1 MTDAVTHF
9 IDETANRDDA
19 NSAMW
24 TNQIQTF
31 SHDDVMKFLVQL
43 EDMWKINNRDDIYL
57 SYRIG
62 YENFFTKD
70 ELTEDGLPVSIDIT
84 RVESK
89 VKRMNE
95 RLCELYHRSDTLN
108 MMDIEDDND
117 MKLSVRINRLIDQ
130 VDDAWQIVFRN
141 ARISERINNP
151 TYVPINPE
159 TDPSIFR
166 MSTIANIEELNPFQQ
181 AVLQTLKDLYRRQ
194 IRRYKGQCCIQIK
207 TNDGAMTRAWKPVET
222 IEEYVYGVAKK
233 EVQFELWKNLTARAP
248 GHGDL
253 IRHLKNTK
261 DMQFPEIKKN
271 RHVWSFKNGIFIGK
285 EFDDAHSTIDTPHWR
300 ASFYTYESN
309 EFKNL
314 DQTIVSSKYFDM
326 EFEDYSDMDWRN
338 IPTPYFDSILKYQ
351 QFSKDVCEWIFAL
364 GGRLC
369 YDVNEID
376 KWQCIPFLKGVA
388 RSGKSTLITKV
399 FRKFYCTEDVKTL
412 SNNVERKFGLSA
424 IMDGFMFIA
433 PEIKGDLALEQAE
446 FQSIV
451 SGEDVSIAVKHE
463 KAQSFEWTV
472 PGILGGNEVPNWRD
486 NSGSI
491 LRRVLTV
498 DFTKQVREADPTLDS
513 KLEREI
519 PAILQKCVRGY
530 LEFGQKWPEKDVW
543 NVVPKYFM
551 DIQRQLATACSPL
564 ESFLSEPC
572 IEFDK
577 DKKCPLKFF
586 KKKYSEFHGVM
597 NKTLNQDIWAGPFGT
612 RDIKVKR
619 ITEPMKYQSCDDTFP
634 AMEQNG
640 TEFIFGLD
648 ITDMSAKPVMSVG
661 SD

>member
-1 MTDAVTHF
+1 MTDSVTHF

-31 SHDDVMKFLVQL
+31 SHDDVMNFLVQL

-62 YENFFTKD
+62 YENFFTKE
-70 ELTEDGLPVSIDIT
+70 ELTDDGLPVSIDIT

-117 MKLSVRINRLIDQ
+117 MKISVRINRLIDQ

-166 MSTIANIEELNPFQQ
+166 MSTITNVDELNPFQQ
-181 AVLQTLKDLYRRQ
+181 ALLQTLKDLYRRQ
-194 IRRYKGQCCIQIK
+194 IRRYKGQCCTQIK
-207 TNDGAMTRAWKPVET
+207 SPEGALTRAWKPIET
-222 IEEYVYGVAKK
+222 IEDYVYGVAKK

-261 DMQFPEIKKN
+261 DMQFPEIQKN

-285 EFDDAHSTIDTPHWR
+285 EFDDANSAIDNPHWR

-314 DQTIVSSKYFDM
+314 DQTIVSSKYFDLD
-326 EFEDYSDMDWRN
+326 FEDYSNKDWRE
-338 IPTPYFDSILKYQ
+338 IPTPFFDSILKYQ
-351 QFSKDVCEWIFAL
+351 QLNKDVCEWVFAL

-369 YDVNEID
+369 FDVNEID

-498 DFTKQVREADPTLDS
+498 DFTKQ
-513 KLEREI
+513 I
-519 PAILQKCVRGY
+519 PLSIANLNARFLRFYK
-530 LEFGQKWPEKDVW
+530 
-543 NVVPKYFM
+543 NVFAHISNSHK
-551 DIQRQLATACSPL
+551 
-564 ESFLSEPC
+564 
-572 IEFDK
+572 
-577 DKKCPLKFF
+577 
-586 KKKYSEFHGVM
+586 
-597 NKTLNQDIWAGPFGT
+597 NGPIKMYGT
-612 RDIKVKR
+612 SYPVI
-619 ITEPMKYQSCDDTFP
+619 SL
-634 AMEQNG
+634 
-640 TEFIFGLD
+640 IF
-648 ITDMSAKPVMSVG
+648 SVN
-661 SD
+661 